1 MARSAAST
9 GYPAQYHEE
18 VARSRRFAARALALT
33 GTCAAIA
40 AIGALHSD
48 GLTLFASI
56 TAAVFFFTL
65 AISIG
70 GIVDTA
76 RHVRLMPYYRR
87 RVGGTDTFLHG
98 QALAR
103 CYRDL
108 EWLAEETGVPPL
120 SRFGFAD
127 DLAGETVTWFPAGE
141 LLATVRGLTGAVQ
154 DDPES
159 VRDPEAV
166 LQDFA
171 RWETA
176 FTRAA
181 ELDIEIA
188 LLIRFGNSTST
199 LEWEQRIGDPF

>member
-18 VARSRRFAARALALT
+18 VARSRRFAARALLLT
-33 GTCAAIA
+33 GTCAVIA
-40 AIGALHSD
+40 GVGALRSD

-65 AISIG
+65 AGSIG
-70 GIVDTA
+70 AISDTV

-108 EWLAEETGVPPL
+108 EWLAEETGVAPL
-120 SRFGFAD
+120 SHFGFAD
-127 DLAGETVTWFPAGE
+127 DLAGETVIWHPATE
-141 LLATVRGLTGAVQ
+141 LLVTVRGLAEAIRA
-154 DDPES
+154 DPES
-159 VRDPEAV
+159 VCEPESV
-166 LQDFA
+166 LQDLA
-171 RWETA
+171 RWEAA
-176 FTRAA
+176 FIRAA
-181 ELDIEIA
+181 DLDIELA
-188 LLIRFGNSTST
+188 LLIRFGNSTSG
-199 LEWEQRIGDPF
+199 LEWDRRIGDPF